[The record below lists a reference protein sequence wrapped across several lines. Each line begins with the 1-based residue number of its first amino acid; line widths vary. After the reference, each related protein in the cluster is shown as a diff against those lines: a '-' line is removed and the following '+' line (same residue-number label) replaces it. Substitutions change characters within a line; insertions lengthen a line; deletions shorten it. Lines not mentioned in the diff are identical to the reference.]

1 MEPTNM
7 MIRTPRGAFK
17 IHTIFSSEEEAR
29 EHGWGA
35 WFWHGDFIILG
46 KENRVGAVV
55 KRNTNP

>member
-1 MEPTNM
+1 M